1 MGKHKI
7 NLVLPKCYIKLYD
20 GLGAMQP
27 QEPVVAILLWVNTR
41 YMPCCPNVISHDGP
55 WPIQLQEPGTDA
67 TLSLE
72 NELMPSIVP
81 FIFLHFYFCFVPPF
95 EINA

>member
-1 MGKHKI
+1 MIMGKHKI

-41 YMPCCPNVISHDGP
+41 YMPCFPNVISKYMMALGP
-55 WPIQLQEPGTDA
+55 YSFRNRGQ
-67 TLSLE
+67 
-72 NELMPSIVP
+72 MR
-81 FIFLHFYFCFVPPF
+81 HFH
-95 EINA
+95 